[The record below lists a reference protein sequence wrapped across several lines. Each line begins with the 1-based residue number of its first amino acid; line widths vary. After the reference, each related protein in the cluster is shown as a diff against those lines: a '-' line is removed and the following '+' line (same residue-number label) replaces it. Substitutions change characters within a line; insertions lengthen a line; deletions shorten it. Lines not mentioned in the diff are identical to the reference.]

1 MSGGG
6 TGGAG
11 SQADVQQAGA
21 PPIRAGREGAAG
33 DASAPVRLRP
43 ADPADAAALAAVS
56 RATSTPS
63 WSTAMFAA
71 ELQREDRRYVVAVLD
86 RDAGGADDGAAHAGT
101 AAGGEVAAAGDGSV
115 GGATDGAA
123 GGGATDGA
131 VVGYGSLALLAGDG
145 HVLGLGVTPQ
155 RQGSGIGR
163 QLLLA
168 LLAAAGDAAMAGV
181 TLEVRPSNDVARHL
195 YRSCGF
201 EEAGR
206 RPRYY
211 PDGEDALLL
220 WWHHPTVT
228 ATDRER
234 A

>member
-1 MSGGG
+1 MAVEVTDGAGSREDGPQ
-6 TGGAG
+6 TGGA
-11 SQADVQQAGA
+11 DRV
-21 PPIRAGREGAAG
+21 RTTG

-43 ADPADAAALAAVS
+43 AVRADAAALAEIS

-63 WSTAMFAA
+63 WNARMFGA
-71 ELQREDRRYVVAVLD
+71 ELDRDDRRYVVAVVHGGGGEVRGGDAD
-86 RDAGGADDGAAHAGT
+86 RADGAVGGADRG
-101 AAGGEVAAAGDGSV
+101 GGE
-115 GGATDGAA
+115 
-123 GGGATDGA
+123 
-131 VVGYGSLALLAGDG
+131 VVGYGGLALLAGDG
-145 HVLGLGVTPQ
+145 HVLGLAVAPD
-155 RQGSGIGR
+155 RQAHGIGR

-168 LLAAAGDAAMAGV
+168 LLAAAGDASMAGV
-181 TLEVRPSNDVARHL
+181 TLEVRPSNGVARHL

-206 RPRYY
+206 RPHYY

-220 WWHHPTVT
+220 WWHHPTVA